1 LWHRAFFSAG
11 LGDYEPETDKP
22 EMKLDLTE
30 AKEIA

>member
-11 LGDYEPETDKP
+11 LGDYPAETDKP